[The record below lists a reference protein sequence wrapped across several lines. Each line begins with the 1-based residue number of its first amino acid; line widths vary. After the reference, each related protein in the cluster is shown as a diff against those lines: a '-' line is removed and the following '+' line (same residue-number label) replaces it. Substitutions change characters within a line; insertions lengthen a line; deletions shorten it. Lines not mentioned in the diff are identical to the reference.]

1 MAKKQ
6 IKLYKFT
13 PGAANSGTI
22 VVPGKVDLFS
32 ILLITNVTRGVIL
45 FNFADAANTGATV
58 SYKPGGVP
66 TSTTDTTVVG
76 YNTDPSSNGY
86 LNNQLAQLQNAI
98 NGQGETTITIKNV
111 DTSSHSATDQIS
123 IYYEEKFTY
132 VKAWND
138 FGTDA
143 IERQRIAAPQ
153 SQIDADFEYGLQLT
167 KWQGT
172 ELVTFWPS
180 TYEVPGL
187 DVTVS
192 NISTDGTSPQSVISV
207 NTYPVIHGLTSQ
219 APFTIQSLD
228 INAPGYTRAQGTFVL
243 NSNTSPYSFNYYAKG
258 VVTPQ
263 SQNSAN
269 GVIISPRTIMR
280 YGGFYSNAVLPATQ
294 FSSDGTTQSN
304 ITVHF
309 SSPHG
314 FTPGMPVLVQ
324 ASPTYNSNQFAGLSG
339 GYFCNNF
346 PTPYQITFQARGT
359 VNTGGVNV
367 APSIS
372 TNQFAVYARNDGYM
386 LHRPGDGGIIIGTG
400 SPVHGA
406 AGIRQTK
413 KYFRYQS
420 GKGLFYTTGALFAPN
435 YDITNVYAIN
445 GSVASGTGNIVVTT
459 SIPHG
464 CQIGAVIRMEGI
476 NTSGYNG
483 QYTVQTVLGD
493 NQLAVTAIQTLGATI
508 GDVGKVPKLFMFQW
522 TGAKVQTGPH
532 DDANGMFLEYDG
544 YYFNCVRRTS
554 TLQLAGTA
562 TFTPGSSNITGIGTL
577 WTSQLKIGDKIIIKG
592 MVHRVNYVFNNTQ
605 ISVTPSYRGVTV
617 TGGNYIWLVV
627 DTRVN
632 QQNFNYDVVDGGLL
646 FSNGLNPSGYR
657 LDPNKVQMIGIQ
669 FTWYGAGFM
678 DFMVRGPD
686 GNFIIMHRMKQ
697 NNVNNTA
704 SMRTANLP
712 VRYQIV
718 NESSQGVSRI
728 VNVNMATTDTQMQID
743 DATYWPNSGYV
754 FCDYELMYYSTI
766 NKNAS
771 PYPTISGISR
781 LSSIPLFVGGT
792 NQSFSGRP
800 DKVVHSVGAGVELIS
815 CTASP
820 TMSHWGS
827 SYIMDGGFDF
837 DRGYQFTYTAN
848 TVVVT
853 ANTTSVFGLRLGP
866 AASQG
871 TCGDVGLKDLLNRA
885 QFLMQKIDV
894 ITPVAAGTTPGTAN
908 TTVLVTGIIN
918 PSNYF
923 NGENWQNI
931 DTVALG
937 SQPSF
942 IQVAATPTFTGGY
955 TASGEQIPVTGTGQK
970 ALPGEKIFEF
980 VTTTGTN
987 GTLDLK
993 GVKELTQSVIGGR
1006 GAFPN
1011 GPDVIYVNLTLLPAT
1026 STATLG
1032 NVSVVLGWNEAQA

>member
-1 MAKKQ
+1 MAKRQ

-13 PGAANSGTI
+13 PGVAGAGTI
-22 VVPGKVDLFS
+22 VVPGKVDLYS
-32 ILLITNVTRGVIL
+32 ILLITNVTRGAIL
-45 FNFADAANTGATV
+45 YNFADSANTGATI
-58 SYKPGGVP
+58 SFKPGGVP
-66 TSTTDTTVVG
+66 LSTSDTTVVG

-86 LNNQLAQLQNAI
+86 QNSQLAQLQNAI

-111 DTSSHSATDQIS
+111 DTSGHSATDSIS
-123 IYYEEKFTY
+123 IFIEEKFTY

-172 ELVTFWPS
+172 ELVTNWPS
-180 TYEVPGL
+180 TYELPGL
-187 DVTVS
+187 DIVVSSVTTDAA
-192 NISTDGTSPQSVISV
+192 NPSTITV
-207 NTYPVIHGLTSQ
+207 NTASAHNLTPGT
-219 APFTIQSLD
+219 PFTIQQLD
-228 INAPGYTRAQGTFVL
+228 LNVSGYTRAQGTFL
-243 NSNTSPYSFNYYAKG
+243 ANTVGSSTAFTYIAKG
-258 VVTPQ
+258 QVGSTPAT
-263 SQNSAN
+263 SM
-269 GVIISPRTIMR
+269 ITPRTIMR
-280 YGGFYSNAVLPATQ
+280 NGGFYSNSALPAIQ
-294 FSSDGTTQSN
+294 FSSDGASPST

-314 FTPGMPVLVQ
+314 FTPGMPIQV
-324 ASPTYNSNQFAGLSG
+324 AANITYNSSQFISLTGP
-339 GYFCNNF
+339 YFANSF
-346 PTPYQITFQARGT
+346 PTPYQVQFRARGQIT
-359 VNTGGVNV
+359 TGGNV
-367 APSIS
+367 APNAA
-372 TNQFAVYARNDGYM
+372 TNAFGIYARNDGYM

-435 YDITNVYAIN
+435 YDVTNIWAIN
-445 GSVASGTGNIVVTT
+445 GSVSSGVGNIVITT

-464 CQIGAVIRMEGI
+464 CQSGAVIRVEGV

-483 QYTVQTVLGD
+483 QYTVQTILGD
-493 NQLAVTAIQTLGATI
+493 NQLAVTAIQTLGTTV
-508 GDVGKVPKLFMFQW
+508 GDIGKVPKLFMYQW
-522 TGAKVQTGPH
+522 SGAVVRTGPH

-544 YYFNCVRRTS
+544 YYLNAVRRTS

-562 TFTPGSSNITGIGTL
+562 TFTPGSSTITGIGTL
-577 WTSQLKIGDKIIIKG
+577 WSSQLKIGDKVIIKG
-592 MVHRVNYVFNNTQ
+592 MVHRVNYITSATQ
-605 ISVTPSYRGVTV
+605 ISVTPAYRGAAT
-617 TGGNYIWLVV
+617 TSNNYMFLVV

-632 QQNFNYDVVDGGLL
+632 QANFNYDVVDGGLL

-657 LDPNKVQMIGIQ
+657 FDPNKVQMIGIQ

-712 VRYQIV
+712 VRYQIT
-718 NESSQGVSRI
+718 NESSQGVTQI
-728 VNVNMATTDTQMQID
+728 VNVNMATTDNTLEVAD
-743 DATYWPNSGYV
+743 VTFFPDSGYIFV
-754 FCDYELMYYSTI
+754 DYELMSYTSI
-766 NKNAS
+766 SRQAS
-771 PYPTISGISR
+771 PYPTINGVTR
-781 LSSIPLFVGGT
+781 LASMPVFAGGSNRT
-792 NQSFSGRP
+792 FYGRP
-800 DKVVHSVGAGVELIS
+800 DLVVHAQGAGVELVS

-837 DRGYQFTYTAN
+837 DRGYQFTYTAPSA
-848 TVVVT
+848 TISS
-853 ANTTSVFGLRLGP
+853 NTTALFGLRLGP

-871 TCGDVGLKDLLNRA
+871 TTGDIGVRDLLNRA
-885 QFLMQKIDV
+885 QFLLSQ
-894 ITPVAAGTTPGTAN
+894 ITVTTPTPQTGQGN
-908 TTVLVTGIIN
+908 LSIQVTGVIN

-923 NGENWQNI
+923 NGESWTNI
-931 DTVALG
+931 DTLSLG

-942 IQVAATPTFTGGY
+942 VQVAPTPTFTGGY
-955 TASGEQIPVTGTGQK
+955 DTSGNQISVTGAGQR
-970 ALPGEKIFEF
+970 ALPGEKLFEF
-980 VTTTGTN
+980 VTPINGAN
-987 GTLDLK
+987 GTLDLT

-1011 GPDVIYVNLTLLPAT
+1011 GPDVIYINMTLLPNAYP
-1026 STATLG
+1026 STTTLG
-1032 NVSVVLGWNEAQA
+1032 NVNVVLGWKEAQA